1 MSQKPL
7 HFVLKLAV
15 SILLIGFI
23 TWKFDLSSFYL
34 RLTNLK
40 TGYVLF
46 AIIVLVIVQFN
57 NTARWRAV
65 LNTIEAKLSFWT
77 SFRLLYIGVF
87 FNLTLPSSVG
97 GDAVRMYLAR
107 KEGLSLAG
115 AINSVILERV
125 AALSGLIL
133 LVLVTQPLLLNRIG
147 DNPAK
152 LIFPILAIFVILAIV
167 ILIFLDKFPSQFH
180 RFRIVRGLGHLAS
193 DTKKLFLSPIGTIL
207 SVGFGV
213 SGNILVAFAA
223 YLLCLALRI
232 DLNIIDCFV
241 LIPPVILITT
251 IPISLAGWGVREGA
265 MVVVL
270 AYAGI
275 SEGDAFIL
283 SLLLGISILIASL
296 PGGLIWIKGGYKR
309 GEVVKEITA
318 GA

>member
-7 HFVLKLAV
+7 HFVLKLTV

-23 TWKFDLSSFYL
+23 AWKFDLSSSYL

-40 TGYVLF
+40 TGYVLL
-46 AIIVLVIVQFN
+46 AIIVLVILQFN

-65 LNTIEAKLSFWT
+65 LNTIEAKLGFWT

-107 KEGLSLAG
+107 KEGLSLPG
-115 AINSVILERV
+115 AINSVMLERV
-125 AALSGLIL
+125 ATLSGLIL

-152 LIFPILAIFVILAIV
+152 IIFPILAIFVVLGIV
-167 ILIFLDKFPSQFH
+167 ILMFLDKFPSQF
-180 RFRIVRGLGHLAS
+180 RRIRIVRGLGHLAS

-207 SVGFGV
+207 SVGLGV
-213 SGNILVAFAA
+213 SGNIFVAFAA
-223 YLLCLALRI
+223 YLLSQALRI
-232 DLNIIDCFV
+232 DLNIIDCLV
-241 LIPPVILITT
+241 LIPPVLLITT
-251 IPISLAGWGVREGA
+251 IPISIAGWGVRESA
-265 MVVVL
+265 MVAVL
-270 AYAGI
+270 AYAGV

-283 SLLLGISILIASL
+283 SLLFGISILIASL

>member
-1 MSQKPL
+1 MCEKYFGLVPSQSLIYPPLNMSQKPL

-107 KEGLSLAG
+107 KEGLSLTR

-133 LVLVTQPLLLNRIG
+133 LVLVTQPLLQK
-147 DNPAK
+147 P
-152 LIFPILAIFVILAIV
+152 
-167 ILIFLDKFPSQFH
+167 
-180 RFRIVRGLGHLAS
+180 
-193 DTKKLFLSPIGTIL
+193 
-207 SVGFGV
+207 
-213 SGNILVAFAA
+213 
-223 YLLCLALRI
+223 LR
-232 DLNIIDCFV
+232 
-241 LIPPVILITT
+241 
-251 IPISLAGWGVREGA
+251 
-265 MVVVL
+265 
-270 AYAGI
+270 
-275 SEGDAFIL
+275 
-283 SLLLGISILIASL
+283 
-296 PGGLIWIKGGYKR
+296 
-309 GEVVKEITA
+309 
-318 GA
+318 